1 METWKEFEQNEITH
15 SGAHYL
21 MSIEHLV
28 TARGYA
34 RVSDVARHLEVTR
47 GSASLALKL
56 LREKGF
62 IDQDENRFLRLTG
75 EGERIARAV
84 RARRA
89 IVESFFTDVLHI
101 DPTQAQIDTCKIEHL
116 ISRESGQRLLVLM
129 QFLLSGDR
137 DTRRVLEKFWSY
149 AEPEE
154 TQ

>member
-56 LREKGF
+56 LRQKRL

-84 RARRA
+84 RVQRA
-89 IVESFFTDVLHI
+89 IVKSFFTDVLRI
-101 DPTQAQIDTCKIEHL
+101 DPVQAEIDTCKIEHL
-116 ISRESGQRLLVLM
+116 ISRKSGQKLFALM

-137 DTRRVLEKFWSY
+137 DTRRVLEKFWNY
-149 AEPEE
+149 AGPDE